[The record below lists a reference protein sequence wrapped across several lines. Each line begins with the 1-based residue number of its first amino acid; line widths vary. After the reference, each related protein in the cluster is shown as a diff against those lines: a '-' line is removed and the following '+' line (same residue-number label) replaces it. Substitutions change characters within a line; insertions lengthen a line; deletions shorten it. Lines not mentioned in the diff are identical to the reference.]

1 VERRGVL
8 EGPVRSGEEIRRVG
22 EITAVIS
29 LENNVV
35 ISCAFISSERFDRE
49 ESPLMMNIRMEG
61 ITV

>member
-1 VERRGVL
+1 
-8 EGPVRSGEEIRRVG
+8 VRSGEEIRRVG